1 MVNLHNTKSGEKHRR
16 PHTVR
21 YLLYKMSRLSKSIQ
35 TARLPVV
42 TGGSSKISLWDDGN
56 VLQTDYGDGITIL

>member
-1 MVNLHNTKSGEKHRR
+1 
-16 PHTVR
+16 
-21 YLLYKMSRLSKSIQ
+21 MSRLSKSIQ
-35 TARLPVV
+35 TARPPVV